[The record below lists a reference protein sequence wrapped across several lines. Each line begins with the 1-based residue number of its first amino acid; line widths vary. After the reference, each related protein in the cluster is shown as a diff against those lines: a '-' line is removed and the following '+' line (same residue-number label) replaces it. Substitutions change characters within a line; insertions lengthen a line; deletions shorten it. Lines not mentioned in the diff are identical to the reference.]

1 MPSTPPIVATNL
13 TLAYGERVIMRDLSF
28 QVEPGSVFI
37 VMGPSG
43 CGKSTLLRHMIGLQ
57 EPAGGSYQLFGHDFW
72 RQSLED
78 QAALMKRVGILY
90 QRCGLWSSMT
100 IAQNIALPLQ
110 QYTTLSTREIQE
122 LCEYKLALVGLAG
135 YGNFYPSELSG
146 GMQKRAGLARAM
158 ALDPEILFFDEPS
171 SGLDPVSA
179 NRLDELMLQLQ
190 QSLNST
196 LVVVT
201 HDLDSIFAIGSNAI
215 FLDPAAKTITAQGNP
230 RELLRDT
237 QDPALRE
244 FLSRGGRRNSTP

>member
-1 MPSTPPIVATNL
+1 MSLPPPIVANHL
-13 TLAYGERVIMRDLSF
+13 TLAYDERVIMQDISF
-28 QVEPGSVFI
+28 QVEAGSVFI

-43 CGKSTLLRHMIGLQ
+43 CGKSTLLRHLIGLQ
-57 EPAGGSYQLFGHDFW
+57 NPASGTYRLLGKEYW
-72 RQSLED
+72 SLPPDE
-78 QAALMKRVGILY
+78 QTRLMRRVGILY

-110 QYTTLSTREIQE
+110 QYTTLPQKEIDA

-135 YGNFYPSELSG
+135 CGDYYPSELSG

-215 FLDPAAKTITAQGNP
+215 YLDPVTKSIAAQGKP
-230 RELLRDT
+230 LDLLRHTDN
-237 QDPALRE
+237 PALRE
-244 FLSRGGRRNSTP
+244 FLSRGGHRNHAQ

>member
-1 MPSTPPIVATNL
+1 MSLPPPIVAEHL
-13 TLAYGERVIMRDLSF
+13 TLAYGERVIMNDLSF
-28 QVEPGSVFI
+28 QVEAGSVFI

-43 CGKSTLLRHMIGLQ
+43 CGKSTLLRHLIGLQ
-57 EPAGGSYQLFGHDFW
+57 EPSSGKYHLFGKEYW
-72 RQSLED
+72 AQTPEE
-78 QAALMKRVGILY
+78 QTQLMKRVGILY

-110 QYTTLSTREIQE
+110 QYTSLPQKEIDA
-122 LCEYKLALVGLAG
+122 LCEYKLALVGLG
-135 YGNFYPSELSG
+135 GCGNYYPSELSG

-201 HDLDSIFAIGSNAI
+201 HDLDSIFAIGTTAI
-215 FLDPAAKTITAQGNP
+215 YLDPATKSITAQGNP
-230 RELLRDT
+230 RELLRT
-237 QDPALRE
+237 TEDPALRE
-244 FLSRGGRRNSTP
+244 FLSRGGHRQ

>member
-1 MPSTPPIVATNL
+1 
-13 TLAYGERVIMRDLSF
+13 
-28 QVEPGSVFI
+28 
-37 VMGPSG
+37 
-43 CGKSTLLRHMIGLQ
+43 
-57 EPAGGSYQLFGHDFW
+57 
-72 RQSLED
+72 
-78 QAALMKRVGILY
+78 
-90 QRCGLWSSMT
+90 MT

-110 QYTTLSTREIQE
+110 QYTTLSQKEIDA

-135 YGNFYPSELSG
+135 CGNYYPSELSG

-201 HDLDSIFAIGSNAI
+201 HDLDSIFTIGSNAI
-215 FLDPAAKTITAQGNP
+215 FLDPKTKSITAEGNP
-230 RELLRDT
+230 MELLKNTDNPT
-237 QDPALRE
+237 LRE
-244 FLSRGGRRNSTP
+244 FLSRGGNGMPIQIGAVQDFIVSLINSRAIICSRGNGCRPVMRIT

>member
-1 MPSTPPIVATNL
+1 MSSLPPIVASHL
-13 TLAYGERVIMRDLSF
+13 TLAYGDRVIMHDLSF
-28 QVEPGSVFI
+28 QVEAGSVFI

-43 CGKSTLLRHMIGLQ
+43 CGKSTLLRHLIGLQ
-57 EPAGGSYQLFGHDFW
+57 KPSSGSYQLLGKEFW
-72 RQSLED
+72 NQTQDE
-78 QAALMKRVGILY
+78 QAQLMKRVGILY

-110 QYTTLSTREIQE
+110 QYTTLSQREIQS
-122 LCEYKLALVGLAG
+122 LCEYKLSLVGLGG
-135 YGNFYPSELSG
+135 YGDFYPSELSG

-201 HDLDSIFAIGSNAI
+201 HDLDSIFTIGTTAIY
-215 FLDPAAKTITAQGNP
+215 LDPATKSITAKGNP
-230 RELLRDT
+230 HELLRT
-237 QDPALRE
+237 TEDPALRE
-244 FLSRGGRRNSTP
+244 FLSRGGRRK

>member
-1 MPSTPPIVATNL
+1 MPSPAPIVASNL
-13 TLAYGERVIMRDLSF
+13 TLAYDDRVIMRDLSF
-28 QVEPGSVFI
+28 QVEAGSVFI
-37 VMGPSG
+37 IMGPSG
-43 CGKSTLLRHMIGLQ
+43 CGKSTLLRHLIGLQ
-57 EPAGGSYQLFGHDFW
+57 EPASGTYQLFGKDFW
-72 RQSLED
+72 KQTPDE
-78 QAALMKRVGILY
+78 QAQLMKRVGILY

-110 QYTTLSTREIQE
+110 QYTTLSQREIQA
-122 LCEYKLALVGLAG
+122 LCEYKLSLVGLGG

-190 QSLNST
+190 KSLNST

-201 HDLDSIFAIGSNAI
+201 HDLDSIFTIGTTAI
-215 FLDPAAKTITAQGNP
+215 FLDPATKSMTAQGNP
-230 RELLRDT
+230 RELLRST
-237 QDPALRE
+237 EDPSLRE
-244 FLSRGGRRNSTP
+244 FLSRGGIRK

>member
-1 MPSTPPIVATNL
+1 MPSSPPIVAEHL
-13 TLAYGERVIMRDLSF
+13 TLAYGERVIMNDLSF
-28 QVEPGSVFI
+28 QVEAGSVVI

-43 CGKSTLLRHMIGLQ
+43 CGKSTLLRHLIGLQ
-57 EPAGGSYQLFGHDFW
+57 KPSSGMYRLFG
-72 RQSLED
+72 ED
-78 QAALMKRVGILY
+78 YWSQPPEEQTQLMKRVGILY

-110 QYTTLSTREIQE
+110 QYTSLPQKEIDA
-122 LCEYKLALVGLAG
+122 LCEYKLSLVGLGG
-135 YGNFYPSELSG
+135 YGNYYPSELSG

-158 ALDPEILFFDEPS
+158 ALDPEVLFFDEPS

-201 HDLDSIFAIGSNAI
+201 HDLDSIFTIGTTAIY
-215 FLDPAAKTITAQGNP
+215 LDPATKSITARGNP
-230 RELLRDT
+230 HELLRT
-237 QDPALRE
+237 TEDPALRE
-244 FLSRGGRRNSTP
+244 FLSRGGRR